1 MDDGL
6 QAMARRYLARL
17 RYMARKHG
25 LSSWLDATIADNRA
39 RRCEATEKEVR
50 MLSRLCG
57 DERVARTDVP
67 RILGK
72 SYRESVE
79 DDDFSR
85 VRRVAD
91 RGTYDKVSVSL
102 LAGKKKNKNNRK
114 KK

>member
-1 MDDGL
+1 MDDAL

-25 LSSWLDATIADNRA
+25 LLSWLDATIAENKA
-39 RRCEATEKEVR
+39 NRCEATEKEVR

-57 DERVARTDVP
+57 DERVSRTDVP
-67 RILGK
+67 RMLGK
-72 SYRESVE
+72 SYRDSVE

-85 VRRVAD
+85 LRRVAD

-102 LAGKKKNKNNRK
+102 LAKKKKNNKKRK
-114 KK
+114 